1 MRPAEANKKAI
12 NIKILASVMILLGI
26 GVAFMYGASARA
38 AEELFSLSRDH
49 FFYRQL
55 IYAILSFILILFLSR
70 LNPELFF
77 RLANLFLILAIAAL
91 VLTLIPGVGEKRNGS
106 RRWISLGFFNFQASE
121 LAKIAIVLYLA
132 KKLAQ
137 KENNLTS
144 FSKDILPI
152 LLAIALVFS
161 LIFIEDFSSSS
172 IVLIVS
178 LSLLFVAGAPIRYF
192 IYLAVTGIPI
202 LYFFLMSFPH
212 MKSRLSGY
220 LKKFFHDEYIP
231 YQENQAIKAIMNAQ
245 YFGSGPGI
253 GSYHARVPESHTD
266 FYFVS
271 VVSDIGLLGG
281 FLVLALYFFLY
292 TNIFHQARHLI
303 QKEHSYLVYG
313 LGLLL
318 IWQTVLN
325 LAGVLGLLPI
335 AGLPLPFLSYGGNSL
350 ISVSLAIGI
359 ILSLSRFQPKP

>member
-1 MRPAEANKKAI
+1 
-12 NIKILASVMILLGI
+12 MILLGI
-26 GVAFMYGASARA
+26 GVAFMYGASARS

-49 FFYRQL
+49 FFNRQL
-55 IYAILSFILILFLSR
+55 IYAILSFILILFVSR
-70 LNPELFF
+70 LNPKLFLK
-77 RLANLFLILAIAAL
+77 LANLFLVLSVIAL
-91 VLTLIPGVGEKRNGS
+91 ILTLIPGIGEKRNGS

-137 KENNLTS
+137 KENSLNS

-152 LLAIALVFS
+152 LLAIGLVFS

-172 IVLIVS
+172 IVLLAS
-178 LSLLFVAGAPIRYF
+178 LSLLFVAGAPVKYF
-192 IYLAVTGIPI
+192 IYLAITGIPT
-202 LYFFLMSFPH
+202 LYFLLMSFPH

-231 YQENQAIKAIMNAQ
+231 YQENQAVKAIMKAQ

-266 FYFVS
+266 FYFVT

-281 FLVLALYFFLY
+281 LLVLGLFFFLY
-292 TNIFHQARHLI
+292 MSIFRLAR
-303 QKEHSYLVYG
+303 QVVEKEYAYLVYG
-313 LGLLL
+313 VGLLL
-318 IWQTVLN
+318 IWQTALN

-350 ISVSLAIGI
+350 ITVSLGIGMILSVSRFH
-359 ILSLSRFQPKP
+359 SRG